1 MSPLTHAP
9 SADTVTISVDAFKD
23 AMCRFATGVLPH
35 SAAVGVARVLEA
47 DRRIAAALGKAGLPA
62 ATAIWE
68 LERTLGAP
76 ASLR

>member
-35 SAAVGVARVLEA
+35 AAAVGVARVPEA
-47 DRRIAAALGKAGLPA
+47 DRRIAAALGKTGLPA
-62 ATAIWE
+62 AATRWE
-68 LERTLGAP
+68 RERTLGAP
-76 ASLR
+76 ASPR